1 MGHVTDLHCHILYG
15 VDDGSKSLE
24 ESLAMLKMEYENGV
38 RTIILTP
45 HHHKGRMDKSVD
57 ILKERFEIIKKENKY
72 NIDLYLGSELFSDSS
87 LVDELNDGL
96 ALTMNNTR
104 YVLVEFY
111 PSTPYKEIE
120 AQFRSLL
127 MSGYRPI
134 IAHIERYDC
143 FIKDPYLVEDLKDLG
158 VKVQI
163 NATSLN
169 NFSQKRFIKKL
180 LKYELVDFIG
190 SDAHNTTSRSPNMAK
205 YIEYIRK
212 KTSEEYFNDI
222 TNNNALKIIHGED
235 V

>member
-1 MGHVTDLHCHILYG
+1 MSIADVHCHIVYG

-24 ESLAMLKMEYENGV
+24 ESLDMLKMEYESGV

-45 HHHKGRMDKSVD
+45 HHHKGRMDKPVD
-57 ILKERFEIIKKENKY
+57 VLKERYETLKANNKY
-72 NIDLYLGSELFSDSS
+72 DIDLYLGSELFSESN
-87 LVDELNDGL
+87 LVDELNEGL
-96 ALTMNNTR
+96 ALTMNNTK

-127 MSGYRPI
+127 MSGYKPI

-143 FIKDPYLVEDLKDLG
+143 FLKDPYLVEDLSDLG
-158 VKVQI
+158 IKIQI

-169 NFSQKRFIKKL
+169 NFTAKRFIKKL
-180 LKYELVDFIG
+180 LKYELVDLIG
-190 SDAHNTTSRSPNMAK
+190 SDAHNTTSRSPNMSK

-212 KTSEEYFNDI
+212 KTSEDYFDKI
-222 TNNNALKIIHGED
+222 TSINAIKMINGED
-235 V
+235 F